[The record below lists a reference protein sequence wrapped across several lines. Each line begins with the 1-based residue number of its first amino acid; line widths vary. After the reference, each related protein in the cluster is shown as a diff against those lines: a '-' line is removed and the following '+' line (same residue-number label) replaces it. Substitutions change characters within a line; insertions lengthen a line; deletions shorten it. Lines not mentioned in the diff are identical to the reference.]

1 MDFQE
6 NFFQEQSREEI
17 MDMLLKAVEQK
28 TLLRVTFMGQEG
40 EEPITQKLTPVSMG
54 NENFVFTDKM
64 GDTVIISLDK
74 IKMVQLPNAEEKEE
88 AK

>member
-6 NFFQEQSREEI
+6 NFFEEQSREEI

-28 TLLRVTFMGQEG
+28 TLLKVTFMGQE
-40 EEPITQKLTPVSMG
+40 EEPVTQKLTPVSMG
-54 NENFVFTDKM
+54 NENFVFTDKV